1 MKIKGYR
8 GFVISFITKR
18 LGFSLKFFEFWSFGL
33 FGVDELSLES
43 MIVLFEVFVGV
54 GGGVLTRFGD
64 PFGKRSDSGCVSML
78 VVRLGDVSR

>member
-1 MKIKGYR
+1 M
-8 GFVISFITKR
+8 SFR
-18 LGFSLKFFEFWSFGL
+18 LLRRDWAFPLNFLSFGL

-43 MIVLFEVFVGV
+43 MIVLFEVLVGV

>member
-1 MKIKGYR
+1 MKIKSYR

-18 LGFSLKFFEFWSFGL
+18 LGFSFKLFSFGL
-33 FGVDELSLES
+33 LGVDELSLES
-43 MIVLFEVFVGV
+43 MIVLFEVLEGV